1 MPLLEPD
8 PDALRPATDG
18 RDPSCDR
25 VPDGRAGGTP
35 GPLRDELTAILG
47 PGKVLSK
54 VSDLVRYASD
64 ASPYRFVPQ
73 VVVVAEDIDD
83 VSAVLSY
90 AHGRGREV
98 VFRAAGTSLNGQAQ
112 GEDILV
118 DVRKHWAGIEVLDG
132 PRRKAEGT
140 ADTADTAGPAHALG
154 SVRARI
160 RPGTTIVRANA
171 TLARHGR
178 VLGPDPASAIACTV
192 GGVVANN
199 ASGMTAGT
207 TRNSYR
213 TVASL
218 TFVLPSGTVV
228 DTADPDAD
236 DLLAHAEP
244 ALCAGLLEI
253 KREIEADPELTARIR
268 AKYEIKN
275 TNGYR
280 LDAFLDGATP
290 VRILRGLMVGSE
302 GTFGFISEVV
312 FDTLPLDRRVST
324 ALLFFPSLP
333 AAAAAVPRFTEAGA
347 LAVELMDGNTLRAS
361 VGVRGVPAD
370 WAGLPKDTAALLVEF
385 RAPDEARQTA
395 YEAAAAEVLDGLSL
409 VAPVA
414 SVTNEFTRDPKTI
427 TGYWTAR
434 KAFVAAVGGSRPAGT
449 TLITED
455 FAVPPA
461 RLAEA
466 CEALL
471 ELQTRHGF
479 DAAVA
484 GHAAHGNLHF
494 LLAFD
499 AGLRTDVDRYA
510 AFMDE
515 FCRLTVER
523 FDGSLKAEH
532 ATGRNIAPF
541 LELEWGPKATELMW
555 RTKQVIDPD
564 GVLAPRIVLNRD
576 PRAHLRGLKT
586 IPKVEPI
593 ADPCIECGF
602 CEPTCPSED
611 LTTTPR
617 QRIVLRREMMRQA
630 SGSPV
635 EDGLVEA
642 YGYDAVDTCAGD
654 STCKLACPVGI
665 DTGALMK
672 DFRQARHSRREERVA
687 ALTARHF
694 GAVEACVRLAVAA
707 ADKLGGL
714 LGGGRGSRGGRGG
727 LGDRGSRSGL
737 GEGGAR
743 GGFGDGG
750 SRDGLRDGEGRGG
763 LGDDGGPGERA
774 GRDARGNRGDRVLR
788 AVTRAARRAVRPDLV
803 PEWLPEIPG
812 PASARLPH
820 TARVGACA
828 VYYPACVNRIFAS
841 PGDVSLAQAVVAVS
855 ARAGKPVWI
864 PGDVAG
870 TCCATIWHSK
880 GYGTGNELMANRIV
894 EAAWGW
900 TAGGALPLVV
910 DASSCTLGIA
920 QEVVPYLTADNR
932 RLHQELTVVD
942 SVVWAAEELLP
953 HLTPHR
959 RVGSAVLHPTCSMSH
974 LGDEAHLLTVAEACA
989 DEVVV
994 PDDTGCCAFA
1004 GDRGMLH
1011 EELTRSATRKEA
1023 AEVTSRTYDAYLSA
1037 NRMCEV
1043 GMDHATGRTY
1053 RSVLMELERATRPE
1067 GAGGLGGPGG
1077 PAGGPGGP
1085 VSTGDTEDTGPA
1097 GGTRRK

>member
-8 PDALRPATDG
+8 PRALRPGTKRTPA
-18 RDPSCDR
+18 PDR
-25 VPDGRAGGTP
+25 VPELQARGTP
-35 GPLRDELTAILG
+35 RRLREELTELLG

-54 VSDLVRYASD
+54 ISDLVRYASD

-83 VSAVLSY
+83 ISAVLSY
-90 AHGRGREV
+90 AHGKGREV

-118 DVRKHWAGIEVLDG
+118 DVRRHWAGVEVLDG
-132 PRRKAEGT
+132 GA
-140 ADTADTAGPAHALG
+140 
-154 SVRARI
+154 RARI
-160 RPGTTIVRANA
+160 RPGTTVVRANA
-171 TLARHGR
+171 ALAPHGR

-218 TFVLPSGTVV
+218 TVVLPSGTVV

-236 DLLAHAEP
+236 AELARAEP
-244 ALCAGLLEI
+244 RLCAELMAL
-253 KREIEADPELTARIR
+253 RAEIEADDELTARIR
-268 AKYEIKN
+268 AKYAIKN

-280 LDAFLDGATP
+280 LDAFLDGDTP

-312 FDTLPLDRRVST
+312 FDTVPLDREVST

-333 AAAAAVPRFTEAGA
+333 AAASAVPLFNEAGA

-361 VGVRGVPAD
+361 VSVAGVPAD
-370 WAGLPKDTAALLVEF
+370 WAELPKETAALLVEF
-385 RAPDEARQTA
+385 RAPDAPALEA
-395 YEAAAAEVLDGLSL
+395 YERAARAVLDGLST

-414 SVTNEFTRDPKTI
+414 SVENAFTRDPKRI
-427 TGYWTAR
+427 SGYWKAR
-434 KAFVAAVGGSRPAGT
+434 KAFVTAVGGSRPSGT

-455 FAVPPA
+455 FAVPPD

-471 ELQTRHGF
+471 GLQERHGF

-499 AGLRTDVDRYA
+499 AADPADVQRYA

-515 FCRLTVER
+515 FCKLTVER

-541 LELEWGPKATELMW
+541 LELEWGARATDLMW
-555 RTKQVIDPD
+555 RVKEALDPA
-564 GVLAPRIVLNRD
+564 GVLAPRIVLDRD
-576 PRAHLRGLKT
+576 PQAHLRGLKT
-586 IPKVEPI
+586 IPAVERI

-602 CEPTCPSED
+602 CEPTCPSQD

-617 QRIVLRREMMRQA
+617 QRIVLRREMMRQ
-630 SGSPV
+630 SDGSPV
-635 EDGLVEA
+635 EARLLA
-642 YGYDAVDTCAGD
+642 SYGYDAVDTCAGD

-672 DFRQARHSRREERVA
+672 EFRHERHSPREERVA
-687 ALTARHF
+687 ALAARNF
-694 GAVEACVRLAVAA
+694 RAVEASARLAVGA
-707 ADKLGGL
+707 AD
-714 LGGGRGSRGGRGG
+714 RI
-727 LGDRGSRSGL
+727 
-737 GEGGAR
+737 
-743 GGFGDGG
+743 
-750 SRDGLRDGEGRGG
+750 
-763 LGDDGGPGERA
+763 
-774 GRDARGNRGDRVLR
+774 GDRVLES
-788 AVTRAARRAVRPDLV
+788 VTGLARRAVRPDLV
-803 PEWLPEIPG
+803 PAWLPEIPG
-812 PASARLPH
+812 AAARRLPRTH
-820 TARVGACA
+820 RPAAVA
-828 VYYPACVNRIFAS
+828 VYYPACVNRIF
-841 PGDVSLAQAVVAVS
+841 GDPDGHAGPSLPEAVVAVS
-855 ARAGKPVWI
+855 ARAGRPVWI
-864 PGDVAG
+864 PDDVAG

-880 GYGTGNELMANRIV
+880 GYERGDEVMANRIV

-900 TAGGALPLVV
+900 TAGGKLPLVV

-920 QEVVPYLTADNR
+920 HEVVPYLTRDNR
-932 RLHQELTVVD
+932 ELHAELTVLD
-942 SVVWAAEELLP
+942 SLVWAADELLP
-953 HLTPHR
+953 RLDVRR
-959 RVGSAVLHPTCSMSH
+959 RVASAVVHPTCSMRH
-974 LGDEAHLLTVAEACA
+974 LGDEDRLTELAGACA
-989 DEVVV
+989 EEVVV
-994 PDDTGCCAFA
+994 PADAGCCAFA

-1011 EELTRSATRKEA
+1011 PELTASATAREA
-1023 AEVTSRTYDAYLSA
+1023 AEVTARPFDAHLSA
-1037 NRMCEV
+1037 NRMCEI
-1043 GMDHATGRTY
+1043 GMDRATGRSY
-1053 RSVLMELERATRPE
+1053 GSVLLALERATRP
-1067 GAGGLGGPGG
+1067 
-1077 PAGGPGGP
+1077 
-1085 VSTGDTEDTGPA
+1085 
-1097 GGTRRK
+1097 

>member
-1 MPLLEPD
+1 MPMLEPKSHS
-8 PDALRPATDG
+8 LRPTRRAEA
-18 RDPSCDR
+18 PAHDR
-25 VPDGRAGGTP
+25 VPDRQAAGTP
-35 GPLRDELTAILG
+35 EPLRSELTALLG
-47 PGKVLSK
+47 ADKVLTK
-54 VSDLVRYASD
+54 ISDLVRYASD

-83 VSAVLSY
+83 ISAVLSY
-90 AHGRGREV
+90 AHGRSREV

-118 DVRKHWAGIEVLDG
+118 DVRKHWAGIEVIG
-132 PRRKAEGT
+132 KGEQ
-140 ADTADTAGPAHALG
+140 
-154 SVRARI
+154 ARI
-160 RPGTTIVRANA
+160 GPGTTVVRANA

-178 VLGPDPASAIACTV
+178 VLGPDPASAIACTI

-207 TRNSYR
+207 SRNSYR

-218 TFVLPSGTVV
+218 TFVLPTGTVV
-228 DTADPDAD
+228 DTAEPDAD
-236 DLLAHAEP
+236 EQLAHAEP
-244 ALCAGLLEI
+244 ALCEGLLAI

-290 VRILRGLMVGSE
+290 VEILRGLMVGSE

-312 FDTLPLDRRVST
+312 FDTLPLDRHVTT

-333 AAAAAVPRFTEAGA
+333 AAAAAVPLFNEAGA
-347 LAVELMDGNTLRAS
+347 PAVELMDGNTLRAS
-361 VGVRGVPAD
+361 TSVAGVPAD
-370 WAGLPKDTAALLVEF
+370 WAHLPKSTAALLVEF
-385 RAPDEARQTA
+385 RAPDEAGQEA
-395 YEAAAAEVLDGLSL
+395 YEAAATKVVEGLEL

-414 SVTNEFTRDPKTI
+414 SVTNTFTRDAKTI
-427 TGYWTAR
+427 GGYWKAR
-434 KAFVAAVGGSRPAGT
+434 KAFVTAVGGSRPSGT

-455 FAVPPA
+455 FAVPPS
-461 RLAEA
+461 RLADA

-499 AGLRTDVDRYA
+499 AALPTDVARYA

-564 GVLAPRIVLNRD
+564 GVLAPRVVLDRD
-576 PRAHLRGLKT
+576 PEAHLRGLKT
-586 IPKVEPI
+586 IPKVELI

-617 QRIVLRREMMRQA
+617 QRIVLRREMMRQTA
-630 SGSPV
+630 GSPV

-672 DFRQARHSRREERVA
+672 DFRHARHSPREEKVA
-687 ALTARHF
+687 AFTARNF
-694 GAVEACVRLAVAA
+694 KAVEAAARLAVGA
-707 ADKLGGL
+707 ADRISDRL
-714 LGGGRGSRGGRGG
+714 LTS
-727 LGDRGSRSGL
+727 
-737 GEGGAR
+737 
-743 GGFGDGG
+743 
-750 SRDGLRDGEGRGG
+750 
-763 LGDDGGPGERA
+763 
-774 GRDARGNRGDRVLR
+774 
-788 AVTRAARRAVRPDLV
+788 VTRTARKAVRPDLV
-803 PEWLPEIPG
+803 PEWLPDIPG
-812 PASARLPH
+812 AAARKLPR
-820 TARVGACA
+820 TRRVGASA

-841 PGDVSLAQAVVAVS
+841 PGDRSLPEAVVAVS
-855 ARAGKPVWI
+855 ARAGRPVWI
-864 PGDVAG
+864 PEDVAG

-880 GYGTGNELMANRIV
+880 GYDEGNTLMANRIV

-900 TAGGALPLVV
+900 TAGGRLPLVV

-920 QEVVPYLTADNR
+920 HEVVPYLTDDNR
-932 RLHQELTVVD
+932 ALHRELTVVD
-942 SVVWAAEELLP
+942 SLVWAADELLP
-953 HLTPHR
+953 RLTVHR
-959 RVGSAVLHPTCSMSH
+959 TIGSAVLHPTCSMSH
-974 LGDEAHLLTVAEACA
+974 LGDEAQLRAVAEACA

-994 PDDTGCCAFA
+994 PDDAGCCAFA

-1011 EELTRSATRKEA
+1011 KELTESATRREA
-1023 AEVTSRTYDAYLSA
+1023 AEVSARAFDAHLSA

-1053 RSVLMELERATRPE
+1053 YSVLLELERATRP
-1067 GAGGLGGPGG
+1067 A
-1077 PAGGPGGP
+1077 
-1085 VSTGDTEDTGPA
+1085 
-1097 GGTRRK
+1097 